1 LLAFALLGATA
12 ATIFLVLPSS
22 SPVWWLTAPLAVC
35 ANVGFGASV
44 VAMNAYLPTLAKE
57 SPEVVEILDE
67 IQNKHHSESTSATL
81 GDQDEPEEH
90 QEEPTSVLS
99 SDSQHEPLLQQT
111 SSEEF
116 AALKARYDGALSRAT
131 SRISSLGIAL
141 GYGAGILLLLV
152 ALVPVTKL
160 HGSTFSLRLAI
171 GLSGIWWAIFSIPAA
186 LWLPG
191 SSSSGSHG
199 NAAWLDEAEVD
210 TTEWSFTREIIG
222 AWKRLGSM
230 LRWTEIKKL
239 RNTFK
244 YLAAWFLLSDGMP
257 TSAPSCYLLM

>member
-1 LLAFALLGATA
+1 
-12 ATIFLVLPSS
+12 
-22 SPVWWLTAPLAVC
+22 
-35 ANVGFGASV
+35 
-44 VAMNAYLPTLAKE
+44 MNAYLPTLAKE
-57 SPEVVEILDE
+57 SPEVTEILDE
-67 IQNKHHSESTSATL
+67 IQSKHHSDSPSNAL
-81 GDQDEPEEH
+81 GNQDQDEPEEH
-90 QEEPTSVLS
+90 HEQATSDLS
-99 SDSQHEPLLQQT
+99 ADTLNEPLLP
-111 SSEEF
+111 SAPSEEV
-116 AALKARYDGALSRAT
+116 AALKARYDNALSRAT

-171 GLSGIWWAIFSIPAA
+171 GLSGIWWAVFSIPAA

-191 SSSSGSHG
+191 SSSSGSRG
-199 NAAWLDEAEVD
+199 SEPWLDETEAD
-210 TTEWSFTREIIG
+210 TREWSFTREIVG

-244 YLAAWFLLSDGMP
+244 YLAAWFLLSDG
-257 TSAPSCYLLM
+257 TSMFYPCLLLIRR